1 MSDNETGKPLFLSR
15 RRLLWLGAGLAASM
29 SLQIPAAFAAEAK
42 KSAVP
47 ARKPKPP
54 RLLMLDPGHGGHDPG
69 AVGKSGI
76 LEKDVTL
83 DVARCLTKALQG
95 HSNVIVKSTRE
106 SDEFMSLKDR
116 VNVARNART
125 DLFISIHADSAP
137 TKLARGFSAYSLSAK
152 ASDEFAHDLAT
163 RENSVDQIGG
173 VDLKDTAPDVAAIL
187 MDLTARHTKN
197 AALKAKRSI
206 ITGVGQG
213 WKLLDNPMRSADFA
227 VLRAP
232 DVPSL
237 LIETGFLSN
246 PKDERLLSNP
256 AERKRIA
263 ALLARELSRLL
274 SSPPFA

>member
-1 MSDNETGKPLFLSR
+1 MSDNETGKSLFLSR
-15 RRLLWLGAGLAASM
+15 RRLLWLGAGLAAHV
-29 SLQIPAAFAAEAK
+29 SLQIPVAFAAEAK
-42 KSAVP
+42 KSAAP

-83 DVARCLTKALQG
+83 DVARCLTTALQS

-116 VNVARNART
+116 VNIARTART

-137 TKLARGFSAYSLSAK
+137 TKLARGLSAYSLSAK
-152 ASDEFAHDLAT
+152 ASDEFARDLAD

-206 ITGVGQG
+206 ISGVGRG

-256 AERKRIA
+256 AERRKIA

>member
-1 MSDNETGKPLFLSR
+1 MSENETKKSLLLSR
-15 RRLLWLGAGLAASM
+15 RRLLWLGAGLAAQLSFQM
-29 SLQIPAAFAAEAK
+29 PVAFAAEAK
-42 KSAVP
+42 KSAAP

-54 RLLMLDPGHGGHDPG
+54 RLLMIDPGHGGHDPG
-69 AVGKSGI
+69 AVGKNGL
-76 LEKDVTL
+76 LEKNVTL
-83 DVARCLTKALQG
+83 DVAKYLAAALEGQ
-95 HSNVIVKSTRE
+95 SNVIVKRTRE

-116 VNVARNART
+116 VNMARDART

-152 ASDEFAHDLAT
+152 ASDEFARDLAH

-206 ITGVGQG
+206 VRGVGQN
-213 WKLLDNPMRSADFA
+213 WKLLENPMRSADFA

-246 PKDERLLSNP
+246 PKDEKLLSNP

-263 ALLARELSRLL
+263 ALLARELARLL